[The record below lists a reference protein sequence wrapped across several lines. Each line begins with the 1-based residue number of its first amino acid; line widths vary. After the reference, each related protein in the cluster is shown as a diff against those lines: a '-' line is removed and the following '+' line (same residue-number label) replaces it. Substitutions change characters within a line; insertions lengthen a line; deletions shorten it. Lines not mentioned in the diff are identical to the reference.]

1 MGRRTQAALTVS
13 ASIAVI
19 LGGTVALA
27 RDQARGERVNGDDD
41 PIIVSRSVSLP
52 ELANV
57 HFLDPETT
65 GSVLR
70 DEARTRVRRAIKLP
84 SSQTGQRRGSS
95 KIGVEVSVDATA
107 FSTTQL
113 H

>member
-1 MGRRTQAALTVS
+1 MTVS

-70 DEARTRVRRAIKLP
+70 GETRTRR
-84 SSQTGQRRGSS
+84 QTCDQ
-95 KIGVEVSVDATA
+95 IA
-107 FSTTQL
+107 FFARDV
-113 H
+113 

>member
-1 MGRRTQAALTVS
+1 MGRRTQAALTVA

-41 PIIVSRSVSLP
+41 PIIVSRSVPLP

-65 GSVLR
+65 GSVSR
-70 DEARTRVRRAIKLP
+70 DEARTR
-84 SSQTGQRRGSS
+84 QTCDQ
-95 KIGVEVSVDATA
+95 IA
-107 FSTTQL
+107 FFPDRPAERQFQDWC
-113 H
+113 

>member
-41 PIIVSRSVSLP
+41 PIVSRSVSLP
-52 ELANV
+52 DLANA
-57 HFLDPETT
+57 HFLEPETT
-65 GSVLR
+65 GSVSR
-70 DEARTRVRRAIKLP
+70 DEVRTR
-84 SSQTGQRRGSS
+84 QTCDQ
-95 KIGVEVSVDATA
+95 IA
-107 FSTTQL
+107 FFPDRPAERQFQDWC
-113 H
+113 

>member
-13 ASIAVI
+13 ASIALIV
-19 LGGTVALA
+19 GGTVALA

-57 HFLDPETT
+57 HFVDPETT
-65 GSVLR
+65 GSVSMG
-70 DEARTRVRRAIKLP
+70 EARTR
-84 SSQTGQRRGSS
+84 QTCDQ
-95 KIGVEVSVDATA
+95 IA
-107 FSTTQL
+107 FFPDRPAERQFQDWC
-113 H
+113 

>member
-1 MGRRTQAALTVS
+1 MGRRAQAALTVS

-57 HFLDPETT
+57 HFLDPEST
-65 GSVLR
+65 GSLLR
-70 DEARTRVRRAIKLP
+70 VEARTRR
-84 SSQTGQRRGSS
+84 QTCDQ
-95 KIGVEVSVDATA
+95 IA
-107 FSTTQL
+107 FFPDRPAERQFQDWC
-113 H
+113 

>member
-1 MGRRTQAALTVS
+1 MGRRAQAALTVS

-57 HFLDPETT
+57 HFLDPEST
-65 GSVLR
+65 GSLLR
-70 DEARTRVRRAIKLP
+70 VEARTQR
-84 SSQTGQRRGSS
+84 QTCDQ
-95 KIGVEVSVDATA
+95 IA
-107 FSTTQL
+107 FFPDRPAERQFQDWC
-113 H
+113 

>member
-13 ASIAVI
+13 ASIALI

-52 ELANV
+52 DLANV
-57 HFLDPETT
+57 HFLEPETT

-70 DEARTRVRRAIKLP
+70 DEVRTRQMCDQIAFFPDRPAE
-84 SSQTGQRRGSS
+84 GQF
-95 KIGVEVSVDATA
+95 EDWC
-107 FSTTQL
+107 
-113 H
+113 

>member
-1 MGRRTQAALTVS
+1 MGRRAQAALTVS

-65 GSVLR
+65 GSLLR
-70 DEARTRVRRAIKLP
+70 GEARTRR
-84 SSQTGQRRGSS
+84 QTCDQ
-95 KIGVEVSVDATA
+95 IA
-107 FSTTQL
+107 FFPNRPAERQFQDWC
-113 H
+113 

>member
-27 RDQARGERVNGDDD
+27 RDLASGERVNGDDD

-57 HFLDPETT
+57 HFLDPDTT
-65 GSVLR
+65 GSVAR
-70 DEARTRVRRAIKLP
+70 DEARTRQMCDQI
-84 SSQTGQRRGSS
+84 
-95 KIGVEVSVDATA
+95 A
-107 FSTTQL
+107 FFPERPAEKQFQDWC
-113 H
+113 

>member
-1 MGRRTQAALTVS
+1 MGTRTQAALTVS

-57 HFLDPETT
+57 HFLDPETM

-70 DEARTRVRRAIKLP
+70 GEARTRR
-84 SSQTGQRRGSS
+84 QTCDQ
-95 KIGVEVSVDATA
+95 IA
-107 FSTTQL
+107 FFPDRPAERQFEDWC
-113 H
+113 

>member
-19 LGGTVALA
+19 LSGVALA

-52 ELANV
+52 ELAKV

-70 DEARTRVRRAIKLP
+70 DEARTR
-84 SSQTGQRRGSS
+84 QTCDQ
-95 KIGVEVSVDATA
+95 IA
-107 FSTTQL
+107 FFPDRPAERQFQDWC
-113 H
+113 

>member
-1 MGRRTQAALTVS
+1 MGRRAQAALTVS

-52 ELANV
+52 DLANI

-65 GSVLR
+65 GSVSR
-70 DEARTRVRRAIKLP
+70 DEARTRQMCDQI
-84 SSQTGQRRGSS
+84 
-95 KIGVEVSVDATA
+95 A
-107 FSTTQL
+107 FFPDRPAERQFQDWC
-113 H
+113 

>member
-19 LGGTVALA
+19 LGGTAALA

-65 GSVLR
+65 GSVSR
-70 DEARTRVRRAIKLP
+70 DEARTR
-84 SSQTGQRRGSS
+84 QTCDQ
-95 KIGVEVSVDATA
+95 IA
-107 FSTTQL
+107 FFPDRPAERQFQDWC
-113 H
+113 